1 MFQRKSAKQTR
12 ELLEYLAGAQQKRQ
26 LESDHLAAQ
35 AAAAD
40 EKNRALDSKIS
51 KLENLLHGALA
62 HDTYIDLEDLKTTP
76 SIPDFDRTLPE
87 LRSYLP
93 KAPSSLAL
101 LLPWKKKA
109 YERQYEAAESRYQQ
123 ERWEYDAALNEH
135 QQQAGQLRAEADR
148 HNEEIE
154 RYQRDFAAREP
165 NAVAEY
171 FALVLEKSAYPAGF
185 PQESALAYLPESQQL
200 AINYRLPPVD
210 VIPAAKTYTY
220 DKLRDEIIQ
229 TAMSGRRR
237 RRLYSAALAQICLR
251 TIYEVFTADQTNAIE
266 RIAFEGYVDAVDP
279 GSGQPSRFCLVDLTI
294 TRQQFDGL
302 NLEAVEP
309 WRCLRG
315 LNARLSSKPDQLL
328 AVDLLAHDEK
338 QEAAGAGGTDM
349 LYYKERISELEGT
362 IQTQSAQ
369 IREMESK
376 LGEQR
381 DRVAELAPE
390 LRDEQRRNAELNA
403 EIQKQRSAIAELER
417 RNAAEEEEN
426 VALEAR
432 PPDDLSDTQP
442 TEAILE
448 KPAENDFVE
457 AGLFTPIGSETAD
470 DGARGA
476 RIPPRE
482 AGAEANLHLARKP
495 NLLEVMSVFVHAN
508 GRYVDYI
515 VGGLP
520 KEQVDRLI
528 REGKLERHRLDAQKF
543 RATLAGNRWY
553 RERSNPRAALESAF
567 ARPTPPVEYDA
578 QKTISLGELLRD
590 QTDSPVAAADGGPDK
605 PARTDNRAA
614 GLSQQTA
621 ATSDDL
627 LTDLNELVSCINRLG
642 EAETKLLSLLKKSNW
657 ECSQQSVQAAF
668 RERPFIRPIIHN
680 INDPIYEVI
689 GENLIEEEDDKFVID
704 KEYRDA
710 LEQALT
716 LTDNQYLMSE
726 RGRR

>member
-1 MFQRKSAKQTR
+1 M
-12 ELLEYLAGAQQKRQ
+12 LEYLAGAQQERQ

-40 EKNRALDSKIS
+40 EKNRALESNIS
-51 KLENLLHGALA
+51 KLENLLHGVLA
-62 HDTYIDLEDLKTTP
+62 HDTYIELEDLKTTP
-76 SIPDFDRTLPE
+76 SIPDFERTKPK

-93 KAPSSLAL
+93 QAPSSLAL
-101 LLPWKKKA
+101 LFPWKKRA

-135 QQQAGQLRAEADR
+135 QQQAGRLRAEAER
-148 HNEEIE
+148 HNDEIE

-185 PQESALAYLPESQQL
+185 PQESALAYDPESQQL
-200 AINYRLPPVD
+200 AIAYRLPTVD

-229 TAMSGRRR
+229 TAISRRQR

-251 TIYEVFTADQTNAIE
+251 TIYEVFTADRTNAIE

-279 GSGQPSRFCLVDLTI
+279 SSGQPGRFCLVDLNI
-294 TRQQFDGL
+294 TRPQFDGL
-302 NLEAVEP
+302 NLESVEP
-309 WRCLRG
+309 RRCLRG
-315 LNARLSSKPDQLL
+315 LKARVSSKPDQLL
-328 AVDLLAHDEK
+328 AADLLAPDEK
-338 QEAAGAGGTDM
+338 QEAVGAGGGDIR
-349 LYYKERISELEGT
+349 YYKERISELEST

-369 IREMESK
+369 IHELESK
-376 LGEQR
+376 LAEQR
-381 DRVAELAPE
+381 DRIAELAPE
-390 LRDEQRRNAELNA
+390 LREEQERNAELNA

-417 RNAAEEEEN
+417 RNAAEEDDN
-426 VALEAR
+426 VELESG

-442 TEAILE
+442 TEAITE
-448 KPAENDFVE
+448 VPAESDFVE
-457 AGLFTPIGSETAD
+457 AGLFAPIVSETAD
-470 DGARGA
+470 DDARGA
-476 RIPPRE
+476 RFPPRD
-482 AGAEANLHLARKP
+482 AGAQANRDVAWKP
-495 NLLEVMSVFVHAN
+495 NLFEVMSVFVHAN

-515 VGGLP
+515 GGGLP
-520 KEQVDRLI
+520 KEQVNRLI
-528 REGKLERHRLDAQKF
+528 REGKLERHRLDAHKF

-553 RERSNPRAALESAF
+553 REQSHLKGAPESESAG
-567 ARPTPPVEYDA
+567 PTPALEYDA

-590 QTDSPVAAADGGPDK
+590 QTITPADDGRTNK
-605 PARTDNRAA
+605 PARTDNSAA

-621 ATSDDL
+621 ATSDDI
-627 LTDLNELVSCINRLG
+627 LTDLNELVSCINWLG
-642 EAETKLLSLLKKSNW
+642 EAESKLLALLKKSNW
-657 ECSQQSVQAAF
+657 ECSQQSVQSAF

-680 INDPIYEVI
+680 INDPIYEII
-689 GENLIEEEDDKFVID
+689 GENLIEEEDDLFVID
-704 KEYRDA
+704 EEYRDA
-710 LEQALT
+710 LEQALK